1 MFYLRSSLLR
11 SLLPGSWVLGCWL
24 QAHAMPYLVNNLPH
38 PFCSKSNESHNWGWR
53 EEWQVY
59 FGDSAEMCTRAIFY
73 NYYVDL
79 ILHDFTISL
88 HHFCWDIYAILFY
101 PHIVYIQS
109 MTLFFVIDRSQ
120 WHFLAGLAINF
131 CHWLQSMTDV
141 HKFGV
146 IDWSQWHM
154 AISSSNIG
162 DSNCHWPVNDS
173 FF

>member
-1 MFYLRSSLLR
+1 MARSPIELSWTAKKRNHEILCEKRNNEQVFLRSGPAL
-11 SLLPGSWVLGCWL
+11 
-24 QAHAMPYLVNNLPH
+24 H
-38 PFCSKSNESHNWGWR
+38 FCSFFLEHKIMLLVEIMNRKGTR
-53 EEWQVY
+53 IKGKY
-59 FGDSAEMCTRAIFY
+59 F
-73 NYYVDL
+73 NDL
-79 ILHDFTISL
+79 K
-88 HHFCWDIYAILFY
+88 Y
-101 PHIVYIQS
+101 PYIVYIQS

>member
-1 MFYLRSSLLR
+1 MNFSSK
-11 SLLPGSWVLGCWL
+11 
-24 QAHAMPYLVNNLPH
+24 Q
-38 PFCSKSNESHNWGWR
+38 SKSDIDQDYEIR
-53 EEWQVY
+53 
-59 FGDSAEMCTRAIFY
+59 IFY
-73 NYYVDL
+73 
-79 ILHDFTISL
+79 FCCCTITTYSI
-88 HHFCWDIYAILFY
+88 HPVND
-101 PHIVYIQS
+101 
-109 MTLFFVIDRSQ
+109 TFFVIDRSQ

-173 FF
+173 FFLYFLWYSSKTVIGRSMSVSKGAHYRRVSAESVIDQSMTLFELATS